1 MTAVGTYA
9 RAVERCWSQL
19 VGAPGVLSP
28 REWRLV
34 LEWHERGVPLQI
46 IREAIEAA
54 AERRTSKPPRGLA
67 YIAAAVDEAWNV
79 VQDGR
84 LVEDGMGPAP
94 EPARAEARWLARA
107 EAEAPGSELGRLLR
121 SLLDRLRRNAPRDVI
136 DGELNSRLADTL
148 PAERVEAASRQVEQ
162 ELARFLRRMP
172 APAFAATSRRALVDR
187 LRQELD
193 LPPL

>member
-1 MTAVGTYA
+1 MTALGTYA
-9 RAVERCWSQL
+9 RAVEGCWSQL
-19 VGAPGVLSP
+19 VGPPGVLSP
-28 REWRLV
+28 RDWRLV

-46 IREAIEAA
+46 IHEAIEAA
-54 AERRTSKPPRGLA
+54 AERTSKAPRGLS

-84 LVEDGMGPAP
+84 LVEDGVSVAP
-94 EPARAEARWLARA
+94 EPASAEARWLARA
-107 EAEAPGSELGRLLR
+107 EVEASGSELGRLLR
-121 SLLDRLRRNAPRDVI
+121 SLLDRLGRNAPRDVI
-136 DGELNSRLADTL
+136 DRELSSRLANTL

-172 APAFAATSRRALVDR
+172 APAFAATSRRALIDR